1 MNNKGAAFRIRALKK
16 RPQYTHGLGCILRP
30 AALCTEWGT
39 LSKVSRKS
47 KLAQNLN
54 AARKLKCLS
63 PNGWVFGS
71 RGFDPASF
79 LSGPPRFN
87 AGRPDSFKPCPPS
100 PDSPQTEPAPAAFL
114 ESAKGYLTVPRGA
127 SVSRFHLSF

>member
-1 MNNKGAAFRIRALKK
+1 VNNKGAAFRVRALKK

-47 KLAQNLN
+47 KLAPNLN

-63 PNGWVFGS
+63 PNGWVLGA
-71 RGFDPASF
+71 RGFGPA
-79 LSGPPRFN
+79 LSHERGRLPR
-87 AGRPDSFKPCPPS
+87 RPYLFGGCKPEEFIHS
-100 PDSPQTEPAPAAFL
+100 SIWAAV
-114 ESAKGYLTVPRGA
+114 SA
-127 SVSRFHLSF
+127 

>member
-47 KLAQNLN
+47 KLAPNLN

-63 PNGWVFGS
+63 PNGWVFGA
-71 RGFDPASF
+71 RGFGPASF
-79 LSGPPRFN
+79 ISGP
-87 AGRPDSFKPCPPS
+87 
-100 PDSPQTEPAPAAFL
+100 
-114 ESAKGYLTVPRGA
+114 
-127 SVSRFHLSF
+127 SRSLPGGLSLGPIN